1 MEEKKKYRIIIA
13 GGRHFQDYE
22 TLRENVE
29 SVFEKYGIVM
39 GDAEIISGHA
49 AGVDQLGERFAKENG
64 ILCTVFPANWSK
76 YGRSAGFRRNV
87 AMVNYA
93 AEAEHPLVIAF
104 WDGESHGTGFTIQK
118 AREKGIPVEI
128 FYYTSG
134 KDAESLSAPNEKPN
148 ENPANQESV
157 IN

>member
-1 MEEKKKYRIIIA
+1 
-13 GGRHFQDYE
+13 
-22 TLRENVE
+22 
-29 SVFEKYGIVM
+29 M

-64 ILCTVFPANWSK
+64 IRCTVFPANWSK

-87 AMVNYA
+87 AMVKYA
-93 AEAEHPLVIAF
+93 AEAEHPLVIVF

-118 AREKGIPVEI
+118 AREKEIPVEI

-134 KDAESLSAPNEKPN
+134 RID
-148 ENPANQESV
+148 
-157 IN
+157 